1 MTIYLKVR
9 KSDGAVLEQKNLDNP
24 VRDFSKPNVWLPMVE
39 DNRQP
44 DGVDL
49 NEHKVANAFVMPDL
63 SSDLS
68 NAVVTRVLKKI
79 DLSNAEKL
87 VRLDAALTEKLLNG
101 ETLTSDEIS
110 QRKSLVASSA

>member
-24 VRDFSKPNVWLPMVE
+24 VRDLSKPNVWLPLVE
-39 DNRQP
+39 DDTQP

-49 NEHKVANAFVMPDL
+49 SQHKVANAFVMPDFDG
-63 SSDLS
+63 DLS

-101 ETLTSDEIS
+101 ETLTSEEIA
-110 QRKSLVASSA
+110 QRKSLSASSA

>member
-49 NEHKVANAFVMPDL
+49 NEHKVANAFVMPNFDG
-63 SSDLS
+63 DLS